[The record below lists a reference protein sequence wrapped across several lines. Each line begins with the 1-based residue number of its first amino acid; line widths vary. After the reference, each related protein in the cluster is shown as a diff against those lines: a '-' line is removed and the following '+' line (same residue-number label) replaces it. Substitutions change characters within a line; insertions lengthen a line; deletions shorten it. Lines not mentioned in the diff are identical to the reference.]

1 MGEEIKT
8 SNINSKQENK
18 IREFLNISEFYG
30 IDEILADIG
39 KFYEAD
45 RAYIFRIDKEKG
57 IGINTHEWCA
67 LNITHQKDNLQAL
80 PLEELRDFLNE
91 VEKGDYVVNDVDK
104 ELDPSDPV
112 YKIIKPQDINSLIL
126 APLIIKGKLSGLIG
140 VDNPRVYTEMN
151 LLQSVLSVI
160 LSSKLEADEHVE
172 EQRKKDE
179 ELKEQIAI
187 TEALSRS
194 FRNVF
199 VANLNDGTARV
210 IRLANNYN
218 VKAIRD
224 VNGQTFSFDEVVDRW
239 VREAVCEDD
248 KQRVKETLNIK
259 NLRELFSKQDKLVGS
274 YRSFEDGVQH
284 YYQYDFRRIA
294 NGENIVAGFQLI
306 DDTIR
311 EQTAREN
318 KEKELVEAHL
328 RDVKEH
334 WEVINS
340 LSTIYTNIFS
350 VNLDN
355 HKYETLSNNSAFK
368 MKIEGIDDFDLA
380 KERFLAYLNDEE
392 TIKQMGEFLNLDTLS
407 FRLKNVN
414 TISSDYKIPTN
425 QWFQA
430 RFISKRRD
438 DDGNVKEVLYVTRD
452 ITEEKNKDIE
462 MNEKL
467 KESLQL
473 EQKQQEQLE
482 DALKVAR
489 QASKAKS
496 TFLNS
501 MSHDIRTPMNAIIG
515 FTSLAL
521 NNIDDKALV
530 QDYLSKIS
538 TSSNHLLNLINDI
551 LDMSRIESGTVKLE
565 EKPVYIP
572 KLLADLRTMVNGL
585 VDSKH
590 LNLVI
595 DSQNVI
601 HKSVLTDKLR
611 LNQVLLNLVSNA
623 IKFTNPGGDITICL
637 IEKPCDISQYAT
649 YVFSIKDNGIGM
661 SDEFLEHIFETF
673 SREKSSTV
681 SGIQGTGLGMAITK
695 NIIDMMNGEIK
706 VESQKGKGSLFT
718 VTLNLRTTDMS
729 SFETEEEKEEHFDY
743 SDKHVLLVEDNEL
756 NREIAT
762 AILTK
767 TGMGIDCA
775 SDGDEA
781 VSIINEAPAEKYDL
795 ILMDIQMPKMD
806 GYTATR
812 EIRTLKDNRKANIP
826 IVAMTANAFEEDKR
840 KACES
845 GMNGHIIKPIGIEQI
860 YCVLNEIF
868 SKKK

>member
-18 IREFLNISEFYG
+18 IREFLNISELYG

-306 DDTIR
+306 DDTVR

-414 TISSDYKIPTN
+414 TISSDYKIPTS

-530 QDYLSKIS
+530 QDYLSKIG

-681 SGIQGTGLGMAITK
+681 SGIQGTELGMAITK
-695 NIIDMMNGEIK
+695 NIVDMMNGEIK

-845 GMNGHIIKPIGIEQI
+845 GMNGHIIKPISIEQI
-860 YCVLNEIF
+860 YYVLNEIF

>member
-80 PLEELRDFLNE
+80 PLEELRYFLNE

-306 DDTIR
+306 DDTVR

-601 HKSVLTDKLR
+601 HKSVLTDELR

-695 NIIDMMNGEIK
+695 NIVDMMNGEIK

-767 TGMGIDCA
+767 TGMDIDCA

-845 GMNGHIIKPIGIEQI
+845 GMNGHIIKPISIEQI